1 MISILEEFPLRK
13 LIKMTNKDYDCH
25 CWNNYPNENHR
36 YYGCSDT
43 PKKSGKWKCVD
54 CYEYV
59 GKLEEILKNTNF
71 TDEEAEVF
79 ELLVADKSLEEVSQ
93 RLLISKTTT
102 SRRVADIKEKIE
114 RSQAMINKV
123 PIWEK
128 VTLTID
134 EAAEYSNIGINRIN
148 DMLNNPSCPFVLF
161 VGRGKRL
168 VKRKEFEKYLEKTD
182 SI

>member
-1 MISILEEFPLRK
+1 MKFSK
-13 LIKMTNKDYDCH
+13 LTK
-25 CWNNYPNENHR
+25 PE
-36 YYGCSDT
+36 
-43 PKKSGKWKCVD
+43 
-54 CYEYV
+54 
-59 GKLEEILKNTNF
+59 LEEIMKNANF

-123 PIWEK
+123 PIWEM
-128 VTLTID
+128 LLSIR

>member
-1 MISILEEFPLRK
+1 MNSRTISDIEPIERQCVYED
-13 LIKMTNKDYDCH
+13 NKPCNSS
-25 CWNNYPNENHR
+25 C
-36 YYGCSDT
+36 
-43 PKKSGKWKCVD
+43 
-54 CYEYV
+54 
-59 GKLEEILKNTNF
+59 
-71 TDEEAEVF
+71 
-79 ELLVADKSLEEVSQ
+79 
-93 RLLISKTTT
+93 
-102 SRRVADIKEKIE
+102 IKEKIE

-168 VKRKEFEKYLEKTD
+168 VKRREFEKYLEKTD

>member
-1 MISILEEFPLRK
+1 MKFSK
-13 LIKMTNKDYDCH
+13 LTK
-25 CWNNYPNENHR
+25 PE
-36 YYGCSDT
+36 
-43 PKKSGKWKCVD
+43 
-54 CYEYV
+54 
-59 GKLEEILKNTNF
+59 LEEILKNANF

-114 RSQAMINKV
+114 RSQTMINKV

-128 VTLTID
+128 VTLT
-134 EAAEYSNIGINRIN
+134 IGINRIN